1 MPKDDHFWLEL
12 WCKGPDGHDGRG
24 SPGGPGSPCGAPGTG
39 GPSRPRFLSN
49 LFHLRICCYFVQFSL
64 TLYQCSSSNSCAMHI
79 LHHCYSWIHLGWERA
94 MMYSLT
100 TVHIP
105 HPETKAPR
113 LRHFDINTEIWN
125 MNFILQNRL
134 SHLCCTSPTNHLGA
148 RSPGSPSVFFRRSH
162 AFFTTRRRRGTY
174 LWAVFNVVRFPT
186 WLKVTS

>member
-24 SPGGPGSPCGAPGTG
+24 SPGGPDGPGSPCGAPGTG

-79 LHHCYSWIHLGWERA
+79 LHHCYSWIHLGWE
-94 MMYSLT
+94 
-100 TVHIP
+100 
-105 HPETKAPR
+105 KAPR
-113 LRHFDINTEIWN
+113 LRHLDINTEIWN

-148 RSPGSPSVFFRRSH
+148 RSPGSPGAPGAPGAPEPQTMNCNFALV
-162 AFFTTRRRRGTY
+162 
-174 LWAVFNVVRFPT
+174 
-186 WLKVTS
+186 LKTKPHQSW

>member
-24 SPGGPGSPCGAPGTG
+24 SPGGPDGPGSPCGAPGTG

-79 LHHCYSWIHLGWERA
+79 LHHCYSWIHLGWE
-94 MMYSLT
+94 
-100 TVHIP
+100 
-105 HPETKAPR
+105 KAPR
-113 LRHFDINTEIWN
+113 LRHLDINTEIWN

-134 SHLCCTSPTNHLGA
+134 SHLCYTSPTNHLGA
-148 RSPGSPSVFFRRSH
+148 PGAPEPRSPGAPDH
-162 AFFTTRRRRGTY
+162 E
-174 LWAVFNVVRFPT
+174 L
-186 WLKVTS
+186 